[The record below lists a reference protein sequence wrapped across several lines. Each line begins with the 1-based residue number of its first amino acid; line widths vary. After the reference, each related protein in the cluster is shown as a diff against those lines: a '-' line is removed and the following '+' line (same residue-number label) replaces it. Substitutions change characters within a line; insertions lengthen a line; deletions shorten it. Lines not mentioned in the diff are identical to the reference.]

1 MPSYARTALVLALA
15 VLAAGLIQFYPTF
28 RLAYAY
34 DDVDCLNAAADVLS
48 GHAGFWQTAFRPHNE
63 HVIPLFRGMFV
74 TSAAWF
80 GIDATP
86 FRLAI
91 FAAHLL
97 TAWFLGLLALKYSG
111 RPSAALAAGLA
122 YVIPCGLSSMTVWVI
137 IAAVVTVSLVGI
149 SGAMLALACRQ
160 RLGVRRARLLAGAG
174 CIFALLMEGGIMP
187 LLLGPM
193 LIDELERR
201 RAGEKRP
208 VGAFSVFCLAAMAAS
223 TIGTS
228 LLYSAMHGH
237 RPTVDLIRGFPRGVF
252 LMVIAPYRLLLP
264 GLGLPTD
271 PGKLD
276 NVILWSCLGLAVA
289 APVAALLL
297 ALWRRGAGGTGGAGP
312 LGLVTLLNAIG
323 PLGMLFLVGAGRWN
337 WSPFYLFEA
346 DRYFFT
352 LLLPVSLLAG
362 AVAATVA
369 ERMQSW
375 TGREKAAVFTLCALA
390 LGAETWLHRRALMG
404 RVPFHVFDSHERRFD
419 QLAQLGESLQ
429 AAASSLPPGSPPLSF
444 PDGNLWFHDVH
455 NGRISA
461 RLFLSVIAPESPRLR
476 LAEGPLSERDAAVL
490 NPVFEAW
497 GQAIREPEM
506 APLVVDGELGTR
518 SVKNVDFRA
527 AAQNQAVAKGFHGW
541 EGSYRWMG
549 KRGELRIQLI
559 CRGLTF
565 HLGTAEQALQQGPL
579 NIKVTAKD
587 ELNGASAVLGTIPI
601 AQAGAQPY
609 PLDALP
615 FLSQAGTGR
624 RIRLVLESDRTWR
637 PADVIPGSA
646 DPREL
651 SVQVLTA
658 GCQ

>member
-15 VLAAGLIQFYPTF
+15 VLAVGLVQIYPTF

-34 DDVDCLNAAADVLS
+34 DDLDCLNAAADVLS
-48 GHAGFWQTAFRPHNE
+48 GKAGFWATAFRPHNE
-63 HVIPLFRGMFV
+63 HVIPLFRAMFV

-80 GIDATP
+80 GIDAAP

-111 RPSAALAAGLA
+111 RPSAALATGLA
-122 YVIPCGLSSMTVWVI
+122 YVIPCGLSSMTIWVI
-137 IAAVVTVSLVGI
+137 IAATVTAGLPGI
-149 SGAMLALACRQ
+149 SGAMLALACRDK
-160 RLGVRRARLLAGAG
+160 LGVRRARLLAAAG

-201 RAGEKRP
+201 RAGGAGEKRP
-208 VGAFSVFCLAAMAAS
+208 VGAFSVFCLIAMAAS
-223 TIGTS
+223 TLATTV
-228 LLYSAMHGH
+228 LYKAMHGH
-237 RPTVDLIRGFPRGVF
+237 RPTVDLIRGLPRGAF
-252 LMVIAPYRLLLP
+252 LMVITPYRLFFP
-264 GLGLPTD
+264 GMGLPTD
-271 PGKLD
+271 PGKTGT
-276 NVILWSCLGLAVA
+276 VILWLCLGLAIA
-289 APVAALLL
+289 APAAALLF
-297 ALWRRGAGGTGGAGP
+297 ALWRRGASR
-312 LGLVTLLNAIG
+312 LGLVTLLSAIG

-352 LLLPVSLLAG
+352 LLLPLSLLAG
-362 AVAATVA
+362 AVTATVA

-375 TGREKAAVFTLCALA
+375 TGREKAAVLTLCMLA
-390 LGAETWLHRRALMG
+390 VGAEMWLHRRALMG
-404 RVPFHVFDSHERRFD
+404 RVPFHVFDDHERRFD

-429 AAASSLPPGSPPLSF
+429 AAASSLPPGSPPLSL
-444 PDGNLWFHDVH
+444 PDGNFWFHDVH
-455 NGRISA
+455 NGRIST
-461 RLFLSVIAPESPRLR
+461 RMLLHVIASESPRVR
-476 LAEGPLSERDAAVL
+476 LAEGPVSQRDAAIL
-490 NPVFEAW
+490 NPLFEAW
-497 GQAIREPEM
+497 GQAIHEPET
-506 APLVVDGELGTR
+506 APIVADGQLGTR
-518 SVKNVDFRA
+518 AVRNVDFRA
-527 AAQNQAVAKGFHGW
+527 NAQNQAVAGGFHGW

-549 KRGELRIQLI
+549 RRGELRIQLI

-565 HLGTAEQALQQGPL
+565 QLGTAEPALQQGPM
-579 NIKVTAKD
+579 NIKVTAVD
-587 ELNGASAVLGTIPI
+587 EVSGMSAVLGTIPV
-601 AQAGAQPY
+601 AQAEALTY

-615 FLSQAGTGR
+615 FLSKAGTGR

-651 SVQVLTA
+651 SVQVVSA
-658 GCQ
+658 GCE

>member
-1 MPSYARTALVLALA
+1 MPSSARRALVLALA
-15 VLAAGLIQFYPTF
+15 VLAVGLVQFYPTF

-34 DDVDCLNAAADVLS
+34 DDLDCLNAAADVLA
-48 GHAGFWQTAFRPHNE
+48 GKAGFWETAFRPHNE
-63 HVIPLFRGMFV
+63 HVIPLFRGMFL

-97 TAWFLGLLALKYSG
+97 TAWFLSLLALKYSG
-111 RPSAALAAGLA
+111 RPSAALATGLA

-137 IAAVVTVSLVGI
+137 IAATVTVGLVGI
-149 SGAMLALACRQ
+149 SGATLALACRQ
-160 RLGVRRARLLAGAG
+160 KLGVRRARLLAGAG

-193 LIDELERR
+193 LLDEMERR
-201 RAGEKRP
+201 RAGEKRL
-208 VGAFSVFCLAAMAAS
+208 VGPFSIFCLIAMAAS
-223 TIGTS
+223 TLATT
-228 LLYSAMHGH
+228 LLYKALHGH
-237 RPTVDLIRGFPRGVF
+237 RPTVDLIRGLPRALF
-252 LMVIAPYRLLLP
+252 LMAITPYRLFFP

-271 PGKLD
+271 VGKLD

-289 APVAALLL
+289 APVAVLLL
-297 ALWRRGAGGTGGAGP
+297 ALWRRGTGAGGP
-312 LGLVTLLNAIG
+312 LGLVTLVNAVG

-352 LLLPVSLLAG
+352 LLLPLSLLAG
-362 AVAATVA
+362 AVAATAA
-369 ERMQSW
+369 ERMQGW
-375 TGREKAAVFTLCALA
+375 TGRERAAVLA
-390 LGAETWLHRRALMG
+390 LCLLAAGAELWLHRRALMH
-404 RVPFHVFDSHERRFD
+404 RVPFDVFDAHGRRFD
-419 QLAQLGESLQ
+419 QLAQLGQSLQ
-429 AAASSLPPGSPPLSF
+429 AAAASLPPGSPPLSL

-461 RLFLSVIAPESPRLR
+461 RLLLHVIVPESPRLR
-476 LAEGPLSERDAAVL
+476 LSMGPVSARDAAVL

-497 GQAIREPEM
+497 GREIDEPEL
-506 APLVVDGELGTR
+506 APVVADGELGTR
-518 SVKNVDFRA
+518 AVKNVDFRTGA
-527 AAQNQAVAKGFHGW
+527 RNQAVAGGFHGW

-549 KRGELRIQLI
+549 RRGELRIQLI

-565 HLGTAEQALQQGPL
+565 HLGTAEPALKAGPL
-579 NIKVTAKD
+579 NVKVTAVD
-587 ELNGASAVLGTIPI
+587 EVAGVSAVLGTISI
-601 AQAGAQPY
+601 AQAGAVPY

-615 FLSQAGTGR
+615 FLSQAGSGR

-637 PADVIPGSA
+637 PADLIPGSA

-651 SVQVLTA
+651 SVQVLAA
-658 GCQ
+658 GCE